1 MQNIRL
7 EGPLETQHNPFI
19 SQMEEQ
25 TRVIKNEEPLYML
38 TWEDRI
44 VKWNKQVEGHRVQH
58 KPIFHRRDQPQKC
71 LNIRH
76 VYFKHLE
83 GYAFQ
88 NGQWSVIG
96 REEWNMGW
104 GWYAVYGRFL
114 LSALC
119 ISLMFVFYVAL
130 FCFCYR
136 YIHTRVYAVCICVY
150 VYTLCP
156 YVSILNRKKKILKTC
171 RLWVRFVSGFHSEC
185 PSNASCKTFAKLLNL
200 LDLWFLCV
208 WNGDKN
214 GTHCW
219 GLRWDLG
226 IQAQS

>member
-25 TRVIKNEEPLYML
+25 THVIKNEEPLYML
-38 TWEDRI
+38 TWEDQI

-58 KPIFHRRDQPQKC
+58 KPILHRRDQPQKC

-76 VYFKHLE
+76 VYFKHWE

-88 NGQWSVIG
+88 NGQWSAIG
-96 REEWNMGW
+96 REEWNTGW
-104 GWYAVYGRFL
+104 GWYVVYWRFL

-136 YIHTRVYAVCICVY
+136 YIHTRVYAVCVCVY
-150 VYTLCP
+150 VYTLRT
-156 YVSILNRKKKILKTC
+156 YVYNFK
-171 RLWVRFVSGFHSEC
+171 
-185 PSNASCKTFAKLLNL
+185 
-200 LDLWFLCV
+200 
-208 WNGDKN
+208 
-214 GTHCW
+214 
-219 GLRWDLG
+219 
-226 IQAQS
+226 